1 MLERLGE
8 TLDFGFFL
16 LDILKAHGWTVA
28 VQPAF
33 AGGGID
39 VDEPGVLVIASKN
52 GYEIRRVG
60 RSTVDVA
67 GEVFAE
73 AARYQRI
80 RA

>member
-16 LDILKAHGWTVA
+16 LDILSAHGWTVA

-33 AGGGID
+33 AG
-39 VDEPGVLVIASKN
+39 GVLVIASKN

-73 AARYQRI
+73 AARLQGVRV
-80 RA
+80 